1 MMKKML
7 VKNINILTLMLC
19 SLSVWSQSDSCQ
31 KLYDSQI
38 ASTAQEIKTFS
49 GTPQQKDNL
58 QKSLNRFKK
67 ERDNC
72 IASQKKTNASPV
84 LETVKADTV
93 KKASPSAASPI
104 QAKEPEHKPD
114 SIANSSQDNKL
125 PPTESVK
132 KPTKADPKKRTL
144 PGPPTKVIIKDTAP
158 PPPPKPGLNYHTS
171 HIDTLAIGKGTN
183 AYKVEIGNR
192 VFDYIVVDLT
202 RSDIKL
208 HLLHPDGP
216 QKNHNFSTLGS
227 VYDYLVREKKEK
239 VEMLTNGG
247 MYMHN
252 QQPQG
257 LFIENKIDKTKL
269 DTTDPKNGDNFH
281 LMPNGV
287 FLIRE
292 GKAKILTTD
301 SFKKTLYNDTLI
313 SYATQSGPM
322 LVIDGKRHPVFTE
335 GSLNEKLR
343 SGVAVIDEKHVVF
356 ALCDHINFWD
366 FADFFKD
373 YIKSPNALFLDGA
386 VSRMFL
392 GEKSE
397 KAVPLRRDNDGN
409 FGPIISVT
417 AK

>member
-1 MMKKML
+1 MKKMPI
-7 VKNINILTLMLC
+7 KNINVLILMLC

-38 ASTAQEIKTFS
+38 ATTTEELKTFS

-58 QKSLNRFKK
+58 QKSISRFKK
-67 ERDNC
+67 ERENC
-72 IASQKKTNASPV
+72 LAYQKKTSV
-84 LETVKADTV
+84 RQILDTVKVDTV
-93 KKASPSAASPI
+93 KKVSSVSALTPQKKQPEHNPDSAANVS
-104 QAKEPEHKPD
+104 K
-114 SIANSSQDNKL
+114 DNKL
-125 PPTESVK
+125 PPTE
-132 KPTKADPKKRTL
+132 PTQKSAKQDPKKGILHVPPVKLASKDTE
-144 PGPPTKVIIKDTAP
+144 PPPT
-158 PPPPKPGLNYHTS
+158 PGLNYHTS
-171 HIDTLAIGKGTN
+171 HIDTLALGKGTN
-183 AYKVEIGNR
+183 AYKVQIGNR

-202 RSDIKL
+202 KSDLKL

-216 QKNHNFSTLGS
+216 QKDHNFSTLGS

-239 VEMLTNGG
+239 IEMLTNGG

-257 LFIENKIDKTKL
+257 LFIENKIQKTNL

-287 FLIRE
+287 FFIRE

-301 SFKKTLYNDTLI
+301 SFKKSLYNDTII

-356 ALCDHINFWD
+356 AICDQINFWD
-366 FADFFKD
+366 FANFFKD

-397 KAVPLRRDNDGN
+397 KEVHLRRDSDGT